1 MSDCRHV
8 DNASVIERQRGCSD
22 AVGPDLS
29 ICTYRVR
36 MQRGTTKPVDRAGRG
51 RGSCVRRA
59 ARPGHQ
65 ARPIPRWPRNISSCA
80 RWSRL
85 WVRHMSS

>member
-29 ICTYRVR
+29 ICTIAFECNVARLS
-36 MQRGTTKPVDRAGRG
+36 QLTGQAG
-51 RGSCVRRA
+51 
-59 ARPGHQ
+59 ARILRQ
-65 ARPIPRWPRNISSCA
+65 ARGAAGASGTSDPSLAKEHLQLRQVVA
-80 RWSRL
+80 A
-85 WVRHMSS
+85 VGQAHEQ